1 MCCLYQLH
9 IILVSLLAM
18 INGSVAYAGDEKS
31 RIIENTAFQRGER
44 LMFRAAYNSR
54 LTGNIYAGEATLE
67 IKPNT
72 LTKDGR
78 SIMHIVGTAKTTGL
92 FNLFFRVE
100 NRYDSYLDELSMSP
114 HRFTRNIR
122 EGRYRRN
129 DDVTFNNVKN
139 LAFSNRDTIPIPPY
153 VQDIIS
159 AFYYAR
165 TFSMD
170 SVEVGDAFYVDF
182 HLSDSVYVTRILFE
196 GFEQVRT
203 SLGTFNTM
211 KFKPQVQE
219 GTVFDQPYPMTLWI
233 SDDDNKIPIL
243 IESGLVVGSVR
254 LELVQFGGLKNTIRS
269 FVPK

>member
-1 MCCLYQLH
+1 M
-9 IILVSLLAM
+9 SLMALTICA
-18 INGSVAYAGDEKS
+18 VAYAGNEKP
-31 RIIENTAFQRGER
+31 RIIENTAFQKGER
-44 LMFRAAYNSR
+44 LVFRAAYNSR
-54 LTGNIYAGEATLE
+54 LTGNIYAGEASLE
-67 IKPNT
+67 IRPNNV
-72 LTKDGR
+72 TKDGR
-78 SIMHIVGTAKTTGL
+78 SIMHIVGTANTTGL
-92 FNLFFRVE
+92 FNLFFKVE
-100 NRYDSYLDELSMSP
+100 NRYDSYVDELSISP

-129 DDVTFNNVKN
+129 DDVIFDNEQN
-139 LAFSNRDTIPIPPY
+139 LAFSNRDTIPVPPY

-196 GFEQVRT
+196 GYEQVRT
-203 SLGTFNTM
+203 RLGTFNTL

-233 SDDDNKIPIL
+233 SDDENKIPIL

-254 LELVQFGGLKNTIRS
+254 LELVQFRGLKNTIRS

>member
-1 MCCLYQLH
+1 
-9 IILVSLLAM
+9 M
-18 INGSVAYAGDEKS
+18 I
-31 RIIENTAFQRGER
+31 
-44 LMFRAAYNSR
+44 FRAAYNSR
-54 LTGNIYAGEATLE
+54 ITGNIYAGEASLE
-67 IKPNT
+67 ILSSNHT
-72 LTKDGR
+72 IDGR
-78 SIMHIVGTAKTTGL
+78 STMHIVGTANTTGL

-100 NRYDSYLDELSMSP
+100 NRYDSYIDEQSMSP
-114 HRFTRNIR
+114 YRFTRNIR

-129 DDVTFNNVKN
+129 DDVSFDHEQK

-196 GFEQVRT
+196 GYEQIKTR
-203 SLGTFNTM
+203 LGTFNTM

-233 SDDDNKIPIL
+233 SDDENKIPIL
-243 IESGLVVGSVR
+243 VESGLVVGSVR
-254 LELVQFGGLKNTIRS
+254 LELIQFAGLRNTIRS

>member
-1 MCCLYQLH
+1 MLTGLQN
-9 IILVSLLAM
+9 IIIAATLILCTVF
-18 INGSVAYAGDEKS
+18 VAHPVAAND
-31 RIIENTAFQRGER
+31 RFIENSAFQRGER
-44 LMFRAAYNSR
+44 LIFRAAYNSF
-54 LTGNIYAGEATLE
+54 LTGNIYAGEASLE
-67 IKPNT
+67 IKPT
-72 LTKDGR
+72 SHTVDGR
-78 SIMHIVGTAKTTGL
+78 DVMHIVGTAKTTGL

-100 NRYDSYLDELSMSP
+100 NRYDSYVDESSVSP

-129 DDVTFNNVKN
+129 DDVIFDHEQK

-165 TFSMD
+165 TFSME

-196 GFEQVRT
+196 GYEQVRT
-203 SLGTFNTM
+203 RLGTFNTL

-233 SDDDNKIPIL
+233 SDDKNKIPIL
-243 IESGLVVGSVR
+243 VESGLVVGSVR
-254 LELVQFGGLKNTIRS
+254 LELVQFGGLKNTISS

>member
-1 MCCLYQLH
+1 MPFFH
-9 IILVSLLAM
+9 IVYTLLLTLGGVFAAYSGD
-18 INGSVAYAGDEKS
+18 INS
-31 RIIENTAFQRGER
+31 RIIENTAFHRGER
-44 LMFRAAYNSR
+44 LIFRAAYNSR
-54 LTGNIYAGEATLE
+54 LTGNINAGEASLE
-67 IKPNT
+67 ILPGNNIT
-72 LTKDGR
+72 DGR
-78 SIMHIVGTAKTTGL
+78 STMHIVGKAKTTGL

-100 NRYDSYLDELSMSP
+100 NRYDSYVYEQSMAP
-114 HRFTRNIR
+114 YRFTRNIR

-129 DDVTFNNVKN
+129 DDVIFDHEQK

-170 SVEVGDAFYVDF
+170 SVEVGDAFYIDF

-196 GFEQVRT
+196 GYEQIRT
-203 SLGTFNTM
+203 GLGTFNTL

-243 IESGLVVGSVR
+243 VESGLIVGSVR
-254 LELVQFGGLKNTIRS
+254 LELLQFRGLRNTIRS